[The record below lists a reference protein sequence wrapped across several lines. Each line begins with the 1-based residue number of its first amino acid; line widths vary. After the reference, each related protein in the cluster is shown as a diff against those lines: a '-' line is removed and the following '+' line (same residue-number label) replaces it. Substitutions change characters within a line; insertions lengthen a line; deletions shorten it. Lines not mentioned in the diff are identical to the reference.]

1 LTTFYKNE
9 KIQQEI
15 KNMFINHTTKEITA
29 KIVYYG
35 PGLSGKTTNLQYIFS
50 ITNPKSRGELVSL
63 ETKIERTLF
72 FDLLPINVG
81 LIKDYKIK
89 FQLYTVPGQIF
100 YDSTRKLVLKKV
112 DGIVFVIDSQVL
124 MEQANLE
131 SFENLK
137 RNLKDQNIDIYNIP
151 FVFQFNKRD
160 LKNIIPISK
169 LNSTLNKPEKPYFEA
184 ISSKGHGVIE
194 TLREISSITLVE
206 IKKSID
212 HSYKEKLEKTIIDFD
227 TNKGKEIIKKDKLPL
242 KKIPMEHSGDL
253 PPDEITFEEDTHDF
267 PEKEISDLK
276 NKKKIESE
284 KSSTFSIL
292 DNLGDKSRIT
302 ILKKIRLKEPELLI
316 ELKDKN
322 SNLLDSMDFEIN
334 PEIKKITII
343 LDVKK

>member
-1 LTTFYKNE
+1 
-9 KIQQEI
+9 
-15 KNMFINHTTKEITA
+15 MFVNHTTKEITA

-72 FDLLPINVG
+72 FDLLPLNVG
-81 LIKDYKIK
+81 LVKGYKIK

-137 RNLKDQNIDIYNIP
+137 RNLKDQNVDIHNIP

-169 LNSTLNKPEKPYFEA
+169 LNSTLNKSEKPYFEA
-184 ISSKGHGVIE
+184 TSSKGSGVIE

-242 KKIPMEHSGDL
+242 KKIPMEYTGDL
-253 PPDEITFEEDTHDF
+253 PPNEITFEEDTHDF
-267 PEKEISDLK
+267 PEKKISDLK
-276 NKKKIESE
+276 NKKKIEPE
-284 KSSTFSIL
+284 KSSTFNIL

-302 ILKKIRLKEPELLI
+302 ILKKISLKEPELLI

-334 PEIKKITII
+334 PEVKKITII